1 MKIRRCFIVG
11 DDLDLGCS
19 RPKQRPISMSE
30 GLNTQRVLCGAE
42 DAAAGPTES
51 SDLCQDIKNSPS
63 SKYGRGADWDQSLR
77 GSKDSAPLNAHLHHY
92 ARSLCLCLFVCVS
105 DHMCVCQSVSLS
117 LCICVCLCLSGRCL
131 YLYLSVCVSD
141 HLCVCQSVSL
151 SLCICVS
158 VCLSVSDYVSVSPS
172 VSICNMPFY

>member
-19 RPKQRPISMSE
+19 RPKQRPISLSE

-63 SKYGRGADWDQSLR
+63 SKYGRGADWDQLLR
-77 GSKDSAPLNAHLHHY
+77 GSKDLAPLNAHLHHY
-92 ARSLCLCLFVCVS
+92 GRSLCLCLFVCVS
-105 DHMCVCQSVSLS
+105 DHLCVCQSVSFS
-117 LCICVCLCLSGRCL
+117 LCICVCVSVCLHGRCL

-158 VCLSVSDYVSVSPS
+158 VCLSVSLIMSLYLPLSLSVT
-172 VSICNMPFY
+172 